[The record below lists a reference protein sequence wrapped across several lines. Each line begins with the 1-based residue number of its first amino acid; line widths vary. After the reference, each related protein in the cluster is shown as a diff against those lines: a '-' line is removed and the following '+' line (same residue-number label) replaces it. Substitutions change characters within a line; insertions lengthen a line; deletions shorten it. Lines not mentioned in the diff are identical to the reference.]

1 MARKSNQELPFR
13 QASAD
18 KAAARAGKQTEY
30 RIEGERGLVLV
41 VTPEGTGTYFFRYTV
56 TKGKSSTRK
65 FRSEKIGRRDA
76 VTLLDARKKAD
87 ELRTAVGGGADPVA
101 DGDAKKSA
109 ITFKDLF
116 EDRLKKDDARAKAT
130 LDNYRIAL
138 NAKYG
143 GKSII
148 DDIGELPAD
157 QITADQ
163 IATILERIEEGSK
176 SAAHKAR
183 SALGSTYRWGLSR
196 RKVKVNPVK
205 ALGFTYQSTPR
216 ERVLTDD
223 EVRKLWNGIT
233 TEPGLSEAM
242 RTILRLCV
250 LTGQRRANVAGAL
263 VSELR
268 LDDANPTWRIKSERM
283 KKKANG
289 EQIVP
294 LSRQAVELFREAC
307 KGSMDGYVFPALSGG
322 GNTRTPHINPES
334 VSRAM
339 ARLCER
345 IKLKDAHVH
354 DQRKTITSWLREHK
368 LVPDFVLDKILHHAR
383 KGTTDTS
390 YNFATL
396 LGPVR
401 EAMQSW
407 SDHVEAVAKSAT
419 EPRNNVAIL
428 VRA

>member
-1 MARKSNQELPFR
+1 MARASNQVLAFKP
-13 QASAD
+13 ASIS
-18 KAAARAGKQTEY
+18 KAQPINKKQTEY

-41 VTPEGTGTYFFRYTV
+41 VTPEGTGTYFFRYV
-56 TKGKSSTRK
+56 IRQGKKRK

-76 VTLLDARKKAD
+76 VSLLDARKKAD

-101 DGDAKKSA
+101 EGDAKKTA
-109 ITFKDLF
+109 TTFKELF

-130 LDNYRIAL
+130 LENYRIAL

-148 DDIGELPAD
+148 GEIGELPAD

-183 SALGSTYRWGLSR
+183 SAIGSTYRWGLSR

-205 ALGFTYQSTPR
+205 GLGYTHQSKPR
-216 ERVLTDD
+216 NRVLSDD
-223 EVRKLWNGIT
+223 ELGKLWKGISS
-233 TEPGLSEAM
+233 EPGLSDQM
-242 RTILRLCV
+242 RIILRLCV
-250 LTGQRRANVAGAL
+250 LTGQRRSEVAGAL

-268 LDDANPTWRIKSERM
+268 LAGANPTWRIQSVRM
-283 KKKANG
+283 KKKNR

-294 LSRQAVELFREAC
+294 LSAQAAELFETAL
-307 KGSMDGYVFPALSGG
+307 KTSMDGYVFPAYTDSTARL
-322 GNTRTPHINPES
+322 PHINGES

-345 IKLKDAHVH
+345 IKLKDAHTH
-354 DQRKTITSWLREHK
+354 DLRKCITTWLREHK
-368 LVPDFVLDKILHHAR
+368 HVSSDVVDLILHHAR
-383 KGTTDTS
+383 KGVTASHYD
-390 YNFATL
+390 FATL
-396 LGPVR
+396 EGPVR
-401 EAMQSW
+401 RALQDW
-407 SDHVEAVAKSAT
+407 ADHVAVPSNANAASNLA
-419 EPRNNVAIL
+419 RL
-428 VRA
+428 RA